1 MVLFRR
7 PLWPFPRRKGNV
19 LGNTI
24 IIYGESDISVS
35 KEVADFLENDRKRQ
49 AAEARSDRR
58 HTSKSDSETVP
69 TTARQLAFSDPTWN
83 AVLKNLCFKKLQMI
97 IAELTDNERFLL
109 QRYFFEKYTL
119 EQIGYEFGISKMA
132 VSKRLKKL
140 LSQMRRLMET

>member
-1 MVLFRR
+1 M
-7 PLWPFPRRKGNV
+7 
-19 LGNTI
+19 GNTI

-97 IAELTDNERFLL
+97 IAELTDNERLL
-109 QRYFFEKYTL
+109 IRRYFFEKRTMK
-119 EQIGYEFGISKMA
+119 QIGEEFGISKMA
-132 VSKRLKKL
+132 ISKQLKKL

>member
-1 MVLFRR
+1 M
-7 PLWPFPRRKGNV
+7 
-19 LGNTI
+19 GNTI

-83 AVLKNLCFKKLQMI
+83 AVLKNLCFKKLQTI

>member
-1 MVLFRR
+1 M
-7 PLWPFPRRKGNV
+7 
-19 LGNTI
+19 GNTI

-35 KEVADFLENDRKRQ
+35 KEVAGFLENERKRQ

-69 TTARQLAFSDPTWN
+69 TTAQQLAFSDPTWN
-83 AVLKNLCFKKLQMI
+83 AVLKNLCFRKLHSV
-97 IAELTDNERFLL
+97 IALLLPDERLLL
-109 QRYFFEKYTL
+109 QRYFFERYTL
-119 EQIGYEFGISKMA
+119 EQIGYELGISKMA

>member
-1 MVLFRR
+1 M
-7 PLWPFPRRKGNV
+7 
-19 LGNTI
+19 GNTI
-24 IIYGESDISVS
+24 VKYGESTVSVS

-58 HTSKSDSETVP
+58 HTSKSDSETMP

-83 AVLKNLCFKKLQMI
+83 AVLRNLCFKKLHSA
-97 IAELTDNERFLL
+97 IALLLPDERLLL